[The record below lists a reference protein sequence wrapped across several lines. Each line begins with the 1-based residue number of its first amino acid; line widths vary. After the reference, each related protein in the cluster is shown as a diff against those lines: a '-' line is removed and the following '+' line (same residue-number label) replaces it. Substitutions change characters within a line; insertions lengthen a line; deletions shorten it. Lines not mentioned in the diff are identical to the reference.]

1 MRTIGVFVMAFGL
14 TAFSIIG
21 FYSVALAT
29 HGGDHCTLERHMDLI
44 NKGYNNKQQ
53 AAICDGRS
61 PGPEDSRTEGEKIL
75 DGLLGKPAPRAT
87 FCQTQYGQCGLSGGT
102 EGQGCSCRRPDG
114 QQVGGI
120 VREVY

>member
-29 HGGDHCTLERHMDLI
+29 HGGDHCTLGQHAELMA
-44 NKGYNNKQQ
+44 KGYNNKQE

-61 PGPEDSRTEGEKIL
+61 PQPGDSRNEGDKIL
-75 DGLLGKPAPRAT
+75 DGLFGKPAPRAT
-87 FCQTQYGQCGLSGGT
+87 FCQTQYGQCGSSGT
-102 EGQGCSCRRPDG
+102 EGEGCSCRRPDG
-114 QQVGGI
+114 QQDRGFIRG
-120 VREVY
+120 VY